1 MDRESGVEKQGLYGY
16 FTRFDRKNVV
26 SLLHNE
32 GKKRKIRYD
41 DRFHT
46 GREFLYIFRVDMR
59 YLSLPMN
66 SLVCTPYRT

>member
-1 MDRESGVEKQGLYGY
+1 MGILRDLTEKIL
-16 FTRFDRKNVV
+16 FLFCITKEIRKF
-26 SLLHNE
+26 
-32 GKKRKIRYD
+32 RYD

-66 SLVCTPYRT
+66 SLVCTPYDT